1 MPAGMESAVVPNN
14 SDPSRLIIELVLGER
29 IEVVD
34 VAYYFDGHFAGKT
47 ALTLTGRREEIAVSE
62 KGENLGDA
70 PNKVRAAEE
79 VRGQGGWVGRRVLL
93 GAAIALPGA
102 GSCALARGRRSRRRY
117 NSWHNRSERN
127 EL

>member
-14 SDPSRLIIELVLGER
+14 SDPSRLNIELVYGER
-29 IEVVD
+29 IEDVD
-34 VAYYFDGHFAGKT
+34 VEYYYDGHFAGKT

-102 GSCALARGRRSRRRY
+102 GSCALARGRRSRRR
-117 NSWHNRSERN
+117 
-127 EL
+127 